1 MFKTKEKPDL
11 KKIVITIDMGG
22 SKTKA
27 IAQEYPEGNPVV
39 LLFDSEVA
47 DVSRASIESV
57 EPEGN
62 PSSRAWVGISGEY
75 YALGELA
82 RHRFGGISQLKEL
95 KYELAVPK
103 ICGAIWLVKEKLSLG
118 NDVAVYL
125 SILLPP
131 GEVQDS
137 EQLQVRLKNAF
148 RGFDTPAG
156 KMRVK
161 MLRCDVAS
169 EGSGVFLYRKKVLGE
184 NMPTSMYVMLGYRN
198 ASIFTVRGGV
208 PSTGIT
214 SNFGMSWLVNN
225 FTSKVSGL
233 SPDSPNIVEVLVE
246 AGASCDGQSPTG
258 CDRLVLQKLSRKRKR
273 EEIQLDG
280 ELMSKALLLARD
292 EYWRAIVRWLRSK
305 MDEDIEELVF
315 CGGTADY
322 IRSEIDSYF
331 REEGMKVSWHADIYI
346 PDEISTGMGN
356 RMADVYALYQH
367 MIVQFDKLT
376 GYERSNSSLATK
388 PIQTQSTTASLSG
401 GTKQQYGFEFP
412 SPPPQFIAV
421 NEKV

>member
-1 MFKTKEKPDL
+1 MSKTKEKPDL

-22 SKTKA
+22 SMTKA
-27 IAQEYPEGNPVV
+27 IVQGYPEGNPVV

-47 DVSRASIESV
+47 DVARASIESV
-57 EPEGN
+57 EAEGN
-62 PSSRAWVGISGEY
+62 PSSRAWVGIGGEY

-82 RHRFGGISQLKEL
+82 RYRFGGISQLREL

-103 ICGAIWLVKEKLSLG
+103 ICGAIWLAKEKLSLG

-137 EQLQVRLKNAF
+137 EQLQVRLKDAF
-148 RGFDTPAG
+148 RSFDTPAG

-169 EGSGVFLYRKKVLGE
+169 EGSGIFLYRKRLLGE

-208 PSTGIT
+208 PSAGIT
-214 SNFGMSWLVNN
+214 SHFGMSWLVNN

-233 SPDSPNIVEVLVE
+233 SPDNPNIVEVLVE
-246 AGASCDGQSPTG
+246 AGVSCE
-258 CDRLVLQKLSRKRKR
+258 RLVLQKLSRKRKR
-273 EEIQLDG
+273 EEIELDG

-305 MDEDIEELVF
+305 MDEDVEELVF

-322 IRSEIDSYF
+322 IRPEIDAYF
-331 REEGMKVSWHADIYI
+331 QKEGIKVSWHGNIFI
-346 PDEISTGMGN
+346 PDEISFGMDN
-356 RMADVYALYQH
+356 RIADVWAFHQH
-367 MIVQFDKLT
+367 MIIQFDKLT
-376 GYERSNSSLATK
+376 GYIRSEVLPLNKSVEGNTNNTGEEVKRKYNFTPCER
-388 PIQTQSTTASLSG
+388 PST
-401 GTKQQYGFEFP
+401 
-412 SPPPQFIAV
+412 FIAV
-421 NEKV
+421 NENV

>member
-1 MFKTKEKPDL
+1 MSKTKGKSDL

-27 IAQEYPEGNPVV
+27 IVQEYPEGSPVV
-39 LLFDSEVA
+39 LLLDSEVA
-47 DVSRASIESV
+47 DVAKASIESV
-57 EPEGN
+57 EAEGN
-62 PSSRAWVGISGEY
+62 PDSRAWVGIGGEY

-82 RHRFGGISQLKEL
+82 RRRFGGISQLREL
-95 KYELAVPK
+95 KYSLAVPK
-103 ICGAIWLVKEKLSLG
+103 ICGTIWQALEKLNLD

-137 EQLQVRLKNAF
+137 EQVQTRLRDAF

-169 EGSGVFLYRKKVLGE
+169 EGSGVFFHHRRVLGD
-184 NMPTSMYVMLGYRN
+184 NMPAQMYVMLGYRN

-208 PSTGIT
+208 PSAGIT
-214 SNFGMSWLVNN
+214 KNFGMSWLVDN
-225 FTSKVSGL
+225 FTSYASGL
-233 SPDSPNIVEVLVE
+233 CPDNPNIVEILVE
-246 AGASCDGQSPTG
+246 AGVSCDS
-258 CDRLVLQKLSRKRKR
+258 LVLQKLSRKRKR

-292 EYWRAIVRWLRSK
+292 EYWRALVRWLRSK
-305 MDEDIEELVF
+305 MDEDIEEVIF

-322 IRSEIDSYF
+322 IRPEIEAYF
-331 REEGMKVSWHADIYI
+331 QKEGSKVSWHGDIFI
-346 PDEISTGMGN
+346 PDEISSAMGN
-356 RMADVYALYQH
+356 RMADVYALHQH
-367 MIVQFDKLT
+367 MIIQFDKLT
-376 GYERSNSSLATK
+376 SYARSEVVPLTKSSVLT
-388 PIQTQSTTASLSG
+388 STESTSTNDPFAKFDF
-401 GTKQQYGFEFP
+401 TPVPRPKT
-412 SPPPQFIAV
+412 FITV
-421 NEKV
+421 NENV